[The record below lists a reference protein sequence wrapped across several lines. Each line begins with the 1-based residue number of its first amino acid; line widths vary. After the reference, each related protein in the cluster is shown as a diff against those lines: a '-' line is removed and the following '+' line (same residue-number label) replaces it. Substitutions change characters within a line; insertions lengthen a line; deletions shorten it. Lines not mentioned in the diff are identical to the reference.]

1 MDGWGKVK
9 QSAQYAGVSPRTFRD
24 WLREGL
30 AHSRLPSGTILVH
43 REAIDSFIQGY
54 AVQDNEIDRAVN
66 EISKQML

>member
-30 AHSRLPSGTILVH
+30 EHSRLPSGTILVH
-43 REAIDSFIQGY
+43 REAIDSYIKKFLRTENKTEDI
-54 AVQDNEIDRAVN
+54 VN
-66 EISKQML
+66 QIMRS